1 MWVGGS
7 GWRRTAASG
16 EADGA
21 HAHAA
26 ATQPTESETRACAR
40 RATQASHLQLL
51 AISSLLFGR
60 PVGQHTIT
68 NDQACDQE
76 GGQHFASASRLMGN
90 AAVKCSDAAVRQRTE
105 DTERGARLETYLARL
120 MTSSKLLSRSTRT
133 RRFTNVHLWR
143 FFYISAACCNE
154 YLIFR
159 ERSIIHFWWQSQ
171 VRRSSKFSNPLPLKV
186 KIYLHFMQTD
196 GQTQRTLIESC

>member
-1 MWVGGS
+1 MVCGVCVCVCVGVWVGGS

-16 EADGA
+16 EADGGA

-40 RATQASHLQLL
+40 RAMQTSHLKLI
-51 AISSLLFGR
+51 AISSLLLGR

-76 GGQHFASASRLMGN
+76 GGIHLASASRLMGN

-105 DTERGARLETYLARL
+105 DTERGARLEAHLARL
-120 MTSSKLLSRSTRT
+120 TTRNFFLAVHAHEGLRTFIYGGVTYKCISSYIKRVASA
-133 RRFTNVHLWR
+133 TNV
-143 FFYISAACCNE
+143 
-154 YLIFR
+154 
-159 ERSIIHFWWQSQ
+159 
-171 VRRSSKFSNPLPLKV
+171 
-186 KIYLHFMQTD
+186 
-196 GQTQRTLIESC
+196 